1 MTPAPMTLLHI
12 FRNDMNQTLYDL
24 LSSALISNTRHKKL
38 SVDIES
44 GIYIMQNTMVGGGVR
59 SLGKK

>member
-24 LSSALISNTRHKKL
+24 LSSALISTTRHKKL